1 MNVEELA
8 AQARRAALRAYAPYS
23 RFRVGAI
30 AVDREGNR
38 YDGVNVENA
47 AYGSGVCAE
56 VTAVVTAVSQGVRS
70 IEAVAVACIDAA
82 EADAAYP
89 CGNCRQVMH
98 EFGVRS
104 VIVTAGE
111 GSDVREH
118 TLEELHPHGFSL
130 DD

>member
-1 MNVEELA
+1 MTSEQA
-8 AQARRAALRAYAPYS
+8 AAEARQAALGAYAPYS
-23 RFRVGAI
+23 RFRVGAVV
-30 AVDREGNR
+30 VDGAGNR
-38 YDGVNVENA
+38 FAGANVENA

-70 IEAVAVACIDAA
+70 IHTLAVACIDAS
-82 EADAAYP
+82 DVDGAYP

-98 EFGVRS
+98 EFGVER

-111 GSDVREH
+111 GSEIREH

-130 DD
+130 